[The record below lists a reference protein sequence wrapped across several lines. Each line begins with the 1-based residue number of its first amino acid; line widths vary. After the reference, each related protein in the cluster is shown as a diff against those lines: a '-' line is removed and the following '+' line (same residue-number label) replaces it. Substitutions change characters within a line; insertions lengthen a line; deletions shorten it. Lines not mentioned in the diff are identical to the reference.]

1 VRPADDVGELPDAH
15 RGRRR
20 DAARVRHP
28 TTDPS
33 RPRRIA
39 GLLVAATLAASAAT
53 PALAGA
59 APHPIRALSDG
70 APLLSETAAA
80 ERLAA
85 ARPEVCKGKADRRPT
100 PSLKAARADARKLV
114 RRGRGARADKR
125 FRKSR
130 LARSFDGSMRAAAA
144 ALTADQPVAAL
155 AALLRAAELRPRDR
169 RPLEGAATVLTQLG
183 KPRQA
188 LAHVQAAGRLKAP
201 GRAPMGHPP
210 KALLTNARG
219 YALLGLR
226 RWKDAGKALTAAVRS
241 APRLTEARANLAHA
255 QLCQGDRAAA
265 ARTAVAA
272 TRRTPPAA
280 KDVVRN
286 DPEISG
292 TPLVEQLSPAVWLD
306 VAQGVYPVLP
316 SWPVPRSEAEGAAL
330 FHGLRDRERASQQ
343 RSIALSGQV
352 PALNQAAAASL
363 ARQSPAT
370 RARVSAMRT
379 AMGRSTLVPGLRELY
394 ARHGATE
401 DEVGRMLTRYGSG
414 QAGPTCGAFGAWR
427 AAYLAYEDA
436 TRTFVREQY
445 RWQTAIAANV
455 KDPAVHAAM
464 MRDVRGTAV
473 IYVSGMLQH
482 AAALAYNGFV
492 CDDSG
497 TDPTGAGADDG
508 DMPDGPACPTGLRSA
523 AFRVALPGVELS
535 VSCETV
541 GFELEA
547 GSAWLTGFVNVSR
560 NVRKGETTVFVG
572 PRAKTPSGPFGPS
585 AQIEDGVYVTVGPD
599 GVRDA
604 GIRVAQTLVGQAGP
618 ASVAISGDSMDF
630 SFVGI
635 SPVGAILGR

>member
-1 VRPADDVGELPDAH
+1 MRY
-15 RGRRR
+15 
-20 DAARVRHP
+20 P

-39 GLLVAATLAASAAT
+39 GLLVLAALAASGAT
-53 PALAGA
+53 PALADA

-70 APLLSETAAA
+70 APLLSGTAAA

-85 ARPEVCKGKADRRPT
+85 ARPEVCAGKADRRPT

-114 RRGRGARADKR
+114 RRGKGAAADKR

-130 LARSFDGSMRAAAA
+130 PARSFDGSMRAAAA

-169 RPLEGAATVLTQLG
+169 RPLEGVATVLTQLG

-188 LAHVQAAGRLKAP
+188 LAYVQAAGRRKAP
-201 GRAPMGHPP
+201 KRGSMGHPP
-210 KALLTNARG
+210 KALLDNARG

-226 RWKDAGKALTAAVRS
+226 RWKDAGKALTAAVRR

-255 QLCQGDRAAA
+255 ELCQGNRAAA
-265 ARTAVAA
+265 AKTAVAA
-272 TRRTPPAA
+272 SRRTPPAA

-286 DPEISG
+286 DPERTG
-292 TPLVEQLSPAVWLD
+292 TPLVEQLNPASWLD
-306 VAQGVYPVLP
+306 LGRGVYPTLP
-316 SWPVPRSEAEGAAL
+316 TWPVPRNEAEGAAL
-330 FHGLRDRERASQQ
+330 FHALNERHKAMNRQ
-343 RSIALSGQV
+343 SIALSGQV

-370 RARVSAMRT
+370 RARVEGLRL
-379 AMGRSTLVPGLRELY
+379 AMGRTDLVPELRELH
-394 ARHGATE
+394 ARHDATGN
-401 DEVGRMLTRYGSG
+401 EVRRIHTLYGSG
-414 QAGPTCGAFGAWR
+414 QAGSTCGMFGPWR
-427 AAYLAYEDA
+427 AAYLAYEEA
-436 TRTFVREQY
+436 TRALVREQY
-445 RWQTAIAANV
+445 RWQTAVAANV

-473 IYVSGMLQH
+473 IYLSGALQH

-492 CDDSG
+492 CDDAD
-497 TDPTGAGADDG
+497 TAPAGAGDDDG
-508 DMPDGPACPTGLRSA
+508 DMPDGPACPTGLKSA

-535 VSCETV
+535 VSCEAV

-560 NVRKGETTVFVG
+560 NVRKGETTVFVC

-585 AQIEDGVYVTVGPD
+585 AQIEDGIYVTVGPD

-604 GIRVAQTLVGQAGP
+604 GIRVSQTLVGQAGP

-635 SPVGAILGR
+635 SPIGAILGR